1 MWTKESLKKAIE
13 EQLGDYLLIVV
24 SNREPYIHTHKKGKV
39 TWQRSAG
46 GVVTALDPVMKACSG
61 LWIAHGSGDADKM
74 TVDKND
80 RVQVPPDDP
89 KYTLH
94 RVWLT
99 KEEEDGYYYGFAN
112 EALWPLSHISYTR
125 PTFEEMDWKMYEKVN
140 RKFAD
145 AILKEIGDRKAFVWI
160 QDYHMALLP
169 KFLKDAKG
177 NNIITAH
184 FWHIPWPNPEVFRI
198 CPKRKEI
205 LEGLLA
211 NDLLGFHLRY
221 HCENFIATVEKEME
235 ARVDRERFSII
246 KGGHET
252 MIRPFPI
259 GVDHEYVKHLAESKE
274 VKEYT
279 QSLKEEFLL
288 NYEFIMLGLDRIDYT
303 KGILERLRAVDRFV
317 EKYPEYKGKFVFIQ
331 MGRLSRMHIP
341 AYKNLNDE
349 INALVEE
356 INWKHS
362 HEGWTP
368 ILFVRRFLSYS
379 EVVAFYKLAN
389 ICVVSPLHDGMNLVA
404 KEYVSTHAQDG
415 SGVLVLS
422 QFTGSFREL
431 QDAIMINPY
440 DTEDFADKLKE
451 AMTMNK
457 REAKSRMTKMKK
469 QVANNNIYRW
479 SGKLLSELLKF
490 EFKE

>member
-1 MWTKESLKKAIE
+1 MWTKDSLREVVE
-13 EQLGDYLLIVV
+13 ERLGDYLLIVA
-24 SNREPYIHTHKKGKV
+24 SNREPYVHTYRKSKIV
-39 TWQRSAG
+39 CQRSAG
-46 GVVTALDPVMKACSG
+46 GVVTALDPVLKACSG
-61 LWIAHGSGDADKM
+61 LWVAHGSGDADKK
-74 TVDKND
+74 TIDQFDKL
-80 RVQVPPDDP
+80 QVPPDDP

-99 KEEEDGYYYGFAN
+99 KEEEDGYYYGFSN

-125 PTFEEMDWKMYEKVN
+125 PKFEELDWEMYEKVN

-169 KFLKDAKG
+169 KFLKEAKG

-198 CPKRKEI
+198 CPKRTQI

-211 NDLLGFHLRY
+211 NDLLGFHIRY
-221 HCENFIATVEKEME
+221 HCENFISTVEKEIE

-252 MIRPFPI
+252 IIRPFPI
-259 GVDHEYVKHLAESKE
+259 GVDYEHIDHLSQSREVEEYM
-274 VKEYT
+274 
-279 QSLKEEFLL
+279 QSLREEFLL

-303 KGILERLRAVDRFV
+303 KGIPERLRAVDRFL
-317 EKYPEYKGKFVFIQ
+317 EKYPEYKGRFVLIQ
-331 MGRLSRMHIP
+331 MGRLSRLHIP
-341 AYKNLNDE
+341 VYKNLNDE

-362 HEGWTP
+362 QEGWAP
-368 ILFVRRFLSYS
+368 ILFVRRHLSYP
-379 EVVAFYKLAN
+379 EVIAFCRLAN
-389 ICVVSPLHDGMNLVA
+389 ICIVSSLHDGMNLVA
-404 KEYVSTHAQDG
+404 KEYVSARTDG
-415 SGVLVLS
+415 TGVLVLS
-422 QFTGSFREL
+422 QFTGSSREL
-431 QDAIMINPY
+431 EDAVMINPY
-440 DTEDFADKLKE
+440 DTEDFSEKIKKAITMDKKE
-451 AMTMNK
+451 ANRRIIKM
-457 REAKSRMTKMKK
+457 REKIAL
-469 QVANNNIYRW
+469 NNVYKW
-479 SGKLLSELLKF
+479 AGKILSELLKF

>member
-99 KEEEDGYYYGFAN
+99 KEEEDGYYYGFSN

-125 PTFEEMDWKMYEKVN
+125 PTFEEIDWKMYERVN

-235 ARVDRERFSII
+235 ARIDRERFSII

-279 QSLKEEFLL
+279 QNLKEEFLL

-317 EKYPEYKGKFVFIQ
+317 EKYPEYRGKFVFIQ

-362 HEGWTP
+362 HEGWAP

-404 KEYVSTHAQDG
+404 KEYVSAHAQDG

-457 REAKSRMTKMKK
+457 REAKSRMAKMKK

>member
-1 MWTKESLKKAIE
+1 MWTKESLKKVIE
-13 EQLGDYLLIVV
+13 ESLGDYLLIIA
-24 SNREPYIHTHKKGKV
+24 SNREPYIHMHKKSNIIC
-39 TWQRSAG
+39 QRSAG

-61 LWIAHGSGDADKM
+61 LWVAHGSGDADRE

-80 RVQVPPDDP
+80 KLQVPPDDP
-89 KYTLH
+89 EYTLR

-112 EALWPLSHISYTR
+112 EALWPLSHITYTR
-125 PTFEEMDWKMYEKVN
+125 PQFEELDWRMYEKVN

-145 AILKEIGDRKAFVWI
+145 AILKEVGHKKAFVWI

-169 KFLKDAKG
+169 KFLKEDAG
-177 NNIITAH
+177 SNIITAH

-211 NDLLGFHLRY
+211 NDLLGFHIRY
-221 HCENFIATVEKEME
+221 HCENFIATVEKEIE
-235 ARVDRERFSII
+235 TRIDRERFSVV

-252 MIRPFPI
+252 LIRPFPI
-259 GVDHEYVKHLAESKE
+259 GVDYEYIERLSNSKE
-274 VKEYT
+274 IKEYM

-288 NYEFIMLGLDRIDYT
+288 NYDFIMLGLDRIDYT
-303 KGILERLRAVDRFV
+303 KGIPERLRAIDRFL
-317 EKYPEYKGKFVFIQ
+317 EKYPEYKGRFVFIQ
-331 MGRLSRMHIP
+331 MGRLSRLHIP

-362 HEGWTP
+362 HEGWQP
-368 ILFVRRFLSYS
+368 ILFVRRHLNYP
-379 EVVAFYKLAN
+379 EVMAFCRLAD
-389 ICVVSPLHDGMNLVA
+389 ICIVSPLHDGMNLVA
-404 KEYVSTHAQDG
+404 KEYVSTRADA

-422 QFTGSFREL
+422 QFTGSAREL
-431 QDAIMINPY
+431 DGAVMINPY
-440 DTEDFADKLKE
+440 DIEEFADKIKE
-451 AMTMNK
+451 AVSMD
-457 REAKSRMTKMKK
+457 RDEAKSRMIKMRE
-469 QVANNNIYRW
+469 QVSRNNIYRW
-479 SGKLLSELLKF
+479 AGKVLSELLRF

>member
-1 MWTKESLKKAIE
+1 MWTKEDLKEVVQKSM
-13 EQLGDYLLIVV
+13 GDYLLIVV
-24 SNREPYIHTHKKGKV
+24 SNREPYIHMHKKSKIV
-39 TWQRSAG
+39 WSRSAG
-46 GVVTALDPVMKACSG
+46 GVVTALDPVLKACSG
-61 LWIAHGSGDADKM
+61 LWIAHGSGDADKK

-112 EALWPLSHISYTR
+112 EGLWPLSHISYTR
-125 PTFEEMDWKMYEKVN
+125 PKFEEMDWKMYERVN

-145 AILKEIGDRKAFVWI
+145 VILKELNGRKAFVWI

-169 KFLKDAKG
+169 KFLKEAKG
-177 NNIITAH
+177 SNIITAH

-198 CPKRKEI
+198 CPKKVEI

-211 NDLLGFHLRY
+211 NDLLGFHIRY
-221 HCENFIATVEKEME
+221 HCENFMATVEKEIE
-235 ARVDRERFSII
+235 ARIDRERFSII
-246 KGGHET
+246 KAGHET
-252 MIRPFPI
+252 LIRPFPI
-259 GVDHEYVKHLAESKE
+259 GVDYKYVEHLSESDE
-274 VKEYT
+274 VTNYM

-288 NYEFIMLGLDRIDYT
+288 NYDCIMLGLDRIDYT
-303 KGILERLRAVDRFV
+303 KGIPERLRAIDRFLG
-317 EKYPEYKGKFVFIQ
+317 KYPEYKGKFVFVQ
-331 MGRLSRMHIP
+331 MGRLSRVHIP
-341 AYKNLNDE
+341 IYKNLNDE

-362 HEGWTP
+362 HEGWAP
-368 ILFVRRFLSYS
+368 IIFVRRHLDYH
-379 EVVAFYKLAN
+379 EVMAFYKLAN
-389 ICVVSPLHDGMNLVA
+389 ICIVSPLHDGMNLVA
-404 KEYVSTHAQDG
+404 KEFVSTRTDNT
-415 SGVLVLS
+415 GVLVLS
-422 QFTGSFREL
+422 QFTGSAREL
-431 QDAIMINPY
+431 SDAVMINPY
-440 DTEDFADKLKE
+440 DTDDFAEKIHD

-457 REAKSRMTKMKK
+457 KEAKHRMERMRES
-469 QVANNNIYRW
+469 VAGNDVYRW

>member
-1 MWTKESLKKAIE
+1 MWTKESLKEVIE

-24 SNREPYIHTHKKGKV
+24 SNREPYMHMHRKSQIV
-39 TWQRSAG
+39 CQRSAG
-46 GVVTALDPVMKACSG
+46 GVITALDSVMKACSG
-61 LWIAHGSGDADKM
+61 LWVAHGSGDADKK
-74 TVDKND
+74 TVDRDD
-80 RVQVPPDDP
+80 RLQVPPDDP
-89 KYTLH
+89 KYTLR

-99 KEEEDGYYYGFAN
+99 KEEEDGYYYGFSN

-125 PTFEEMDWKMYEKVN
+125 PKFDEADWRVYEKVN
-140 RKFAD
+140 KKFAD
-145 AILKEIGDRKAFVWI
+145 AILKEAGGRKAFVWI

-169 KFLKDAKG
+169 KFLKEAG
-177 NNIITAH
+177 SNIITAH

-198 CPKRKEI
+198 CPKRTEI

-252 MIRPFPI
+252 LIRPFPI
-259 GVDHEYVKHLAESKE
+259 GVDYEYVKGLSESEE
-274 VKEYT
+274 VNQCM
-279 QSLKEEFLL
+279 QSLKEEFVLH
-288 NYEFIMLGLDRIDYT
+288 YDFIMLGLDRIDYT

-362 HEGWTP
+362 QEGWVP
-368 ILFVRRFLSYS
+368 IVFVRRYITYP
-379 EVVAFYKLAN
+379 EVIAFYKLAN

-404 KEYVSTHAQDG
+404 KEYVATRTDG

-431 QDAIMINPY
+431 QEAVMINPY
-440 DTEDFADKLKE
+440 DADDFAEKLKVALE
-451 AMTMNK
+451 MK
-457 REAKSRMTKMKK
+457 KKEAKNRMLKMRE
-469 QVANNNIYRW
+469 QVEQNNIYKW
-479 SGKLLSELLKF
+479 AGKVLSALLKF

>member
-1 MWTKESLKKAIE
+1 MWTKDDLKKVIE
-13 EQLGDYLLIVV
+13 KQLGNYLLIVV
-24 SNREPYIHTHKKGKV
+24 SNREPYMHMHKKGKIIC
-39 TWQRSAG
+39 QRSAG
-46 GVVTALDPVMKACSG
+46 GVITALDPVMKACSG
-61 LWIAHGSGDADKM
+61 LWVAHGSGDADKK
-74 TVDKND
+74 TVDKDN
-80 RVQVPPDDP
+80 RVQVPPEDP
-89 KYTLH
+89 RYTLL

-99 KEEEDGYYYGFAN
+99 KEEEDGYYFGFSN
-112 EALWPLSHISYTR
+112 EALWPLSHISYT
-125 PTFEEMDWKMYEKVN
+125 PPKFEETDWRMYEKVN

-145 AILKEIGDRKAFVWI
+145 AILKEIGNRKAFVWI

-169 KFLKDAKG
+169 KFLKEAGG

-198 CPKRKEI
+198 CPKKTQI

-221 HCENFIATVEKEME
+221 HCENFISTVEKEIE

-252 MIRPFPI
+252 IIRPFPI
-259 GVDHEYVKHLAESKE
+259 GVDHDYVEELSRSDQ
-274 VKEYT
+274 VKEYMEN
-279 QSLKEEFLL
+279 LKEEFLL
-288 NYEFIMLGLDRIDYT
+288 NHDFIMLGLDRIDYT

-317 EKYPEYKGKFVFIQ
+317 EKYPEYRGKFVFIQ

-362 HEGWTP
+362 YEGWQP
-368 ILFVRRFLSYS
+368 IVFVRRYITYP
-379 EVVAFYKLAN
+379 EVIAFYKLAN

-404 KEYVSTHAQDG
+404 KEYVSAHTDS
-415 SGVLVLS
+415 SGILVLS

-431 QDAIMINPY
+431 QDAVIINPY
-440 DTEDFADKLKE
+440 DIDDFADKLKVAVE
-451 AMTMNK
+451 MNK
-457 REAKSRMTKMKK
+457 EDAKSRMQKMRK
-469 QVANNNIYRW
+469 QVSANNIYRW
-479 SGKLLSELLKF
+479 AGKLLSELLKF

>member
-1 MWTKESLKKAIE
+1 MWTKENLKE
-13 EQLGDYLLIVV
+13 VVQESMGDYLLIVV
-24 SNREPYIHTHKKGKV
+24 SNREPYIHMHKKSKIV
-39 TWQRSAG
+39 WSRSAG

-61 LWIAHGSGDADKM
+61 LWVAHGSGDADKK

-112 EALWPLSHISYTR
+112 EGLWPLSHISYTR
-125 PTFEEMDWKMYEKVN
+125 PKFEEMDWKMYEKVN

-145 AILKEIGDRKAFVWI
+145 VILKELNGRKAFVWI
-160 QDYHMALLP
+160 QDYQMALLP
-169 KFLKDAKG
+169 KFLKEAKG
-177 NNIITAH
+177 ANIITAH

-198 CPKRKEI
+198 CPKKTEI

-211 NDLLGFHLRY
+211 NDLLGFHIRY
-221 HCENFIATVEKEME
+221 HCENFMATVEKEIE

-252 MIRPFPI
+252 LIRPFPI
-259 GVDHEYVKHLAESKE
+259 GVDYEYVEKLSESNQ

-279 QSLKEEFLL
+279 QNLKEEFLL

-303 KGILERLRAVDRFV
+303 KGIPERLRAIDRFL
-317 EKYPEYKGKFVFIQ
+317 ERYPEYKGKFVFVQ

-362 HEGWTP
+362 YEGWSP
-368 ILFVRRFLSYS
+368 IVFVRRHLSYH
-379 EVVAFYKLAN
+379 EVMAFCKLAN
-389 ICVVSPLHDGMNLVA
+389 ICIVSPLHDGMNLVA
-404 KEYVSTHAQDG
+404 KEYVSTRTDNT
-415 SGVLVLS
+415 GVLVLS
-422 QFTGSFREL
+422 QFTGSAREL
-431 QDAIMINPY
+431 SDAVMINPY
-440 DTEDFADKLKE
+440 DIDDFAEKIHEAVTMDKKDV
-451 AMTMNK
+451 AHRMQKM
-457 REAKSRMTKMKK
+457 RDDVSR
-469 QVANNNIYRW
+469 NNIYRW

>member
-1 MWTKESLKKAIE
+1 MWTKDSLREVVE
-13 EQLGDYLLIVV
+13 ERLGDYLLIVA
-24 SNREPYIHTHKKGKV
+24 SNREPYVHTYRKSKIV
-39 TWQRSAG
+39 CQRSAG
-46 GVVTALDPVMKACSG
+46 GVVTALDPVLKACSG
-61 LWIAHGSGDADKM
+61 LWVAHGSGDADKK
-74 TVDKND
+74 TVDQFDKL
-80 RVQVPPDDP
+80 QVPPDDP

-99 KEEEDGYYYGFAN
+99 KEEEDGYYYGFSN

-125 PTFEEMDWKMYEKVN
+125 PKFEELDWEMYEKVN

-169 KFLKDAKG
+169 KFLKEAKG

-198 CPKRKEI
+198 CPKRTQI

-211 NDLLGFHLRY
+211 NDLLGFHIRY
-221 HCENFIATVEKEME
+221 HCENFISTVEKEIE

-252 MIRPFPI
+252 IIRPFPI
-259 GVDHEYVKHLAESKE
+259 GVDYEHIDHLSQSREVEEYM
-274 VKEYT
+274 
-279 QSLKEEFLL
+279 QSLREEFLL

-303 KGILERLRAVDRFV
+303 KGIPERLRAVDRFL
-317 EKYPEYKGKFVFIQ
+317 EKYPEYKGRFVLIQ
-331 MGRLSRMHIP
+331 MGRLSRLHIP
-341 AYKNLNDE
+341 VYKNLNDE

-362 HEGWTP
+362 QEGWAP
-368 ILFVRRFLSYS
+368 ILFVRRHLSYP
-379 EVVAFYKLAN
+379 EVIAFCRLAN
-389 ICVVSPLHDGMNLVA
+389 ICIVSSLHDGMNLVA
-404 KEYVSTHAQDG
+404 KEYVSARTDG
-415 SGVLVLS
+415 TGVLVLS
-422 QFTGSFREL
+422 QFTGSSREL
-431 QDAIMINPY
+431 EDAVMINPY
-440 DTEDFADKLKE
+440 DTEDFSEKIKKAITMDKKE
-451 AMTMNK
+451 ANRRIIKM
-457 REAKSRMTKMKK
+457 REKIAL
-469 QVANNNIYRW
+469 NNVYKW
-479 SGKLLSELLKF
+479 AGKILSELLKF

>member
-13 EQLGDYLLIVV
+13 EQLGEYLLIVA
-24 SNREPYIHTHKKGKV
+24 SNREPYIHMHKKAKIIF
-39 TWQRSAG
+39 QRSAG

-61 LWIAHGSGDADKM
+61 LWIAHGSGDADKK

-80 RVQVPPDDP
+80 RLQVPPDDP

-94 RVWLT
+94 RIWLT

-125 PTFEEMDWKMYEKVN
+125 PHFEETDWKMYEKVN

-145 AILKEIGDRKAFVWI
+145 AILKEVGDKKAFVWI

-169 KFLKDAKG
+169 KFLKEAGG

-198 CPKRKEI
+198 CPKKKEI

-221 HCENFIATVEKEME
+221 HCENFIATVEKEIE
-235 ARVDRERFSII
+235 ARVDRERLSII

-252 MIRPFPI
+252 MIRAFPI
-259 GVDHEYVKHLAESKE
+259 GVDHEYVERLSESKE
-274 VKEYT
+274 VKEDM
-279 QSLKEEFLL
+279 QSLKEEFLI
-288 NYEFIMLGLDRIDYT
+288 NHDFVMLGLDRIDYT
-303 KGILERLRAVDRFV
+303 KGIPERLRAIDRFL

-362 HEGWTP
+362 QEGWQP
-368 ILFVRRFLSYS
+368 ILFVRRHLSYP
-379 EVVAFYKLAN
+379 EVIAFYKLAN
-389 ICVVSPLHDGMNLVA
+389 ICIVNPLHDGMNLVA
-404 KEYVSTHAQDG
+404 KEYVATRTDNT
-415 SGVLVLS
+415 GVLVLS
-422 QFTGSFREL
+422 QFTGSAREL
-431 QDAIMINPY
+431 QNEAIMINPY
-440 DTEDFADKLKE
+440 DTEDCADKIKE
-451 AMTMNK
+451 AISMDKAEVEHRMQK
-457 REAKSRMTKMKK
+457 MREQVSR
-469 QVANNNIYRW
+469 NNIYRW
-479 SGKLLSELLKF
+479 AGKILAELLRF

>member
-1 MWTKESLKKAIE
+1 MWTKDTLKKAIE
-13 EQLGDYLLIVV
+13 EQLKDYLLIIV
-24 SNREPYIHTHKKGKV
+24 SNREPYIHTYKKSKIIC
-39 TWQRSAG
+39 QRSAG

-61 LWIAHGSGDADKM
+61 LWIAHGSGDADRK
-74 TVDKND
+74 TVDQND
-80 RVQVPPDDP
+80 RVQVPPEDP
-89 KYTLH
+89 RYTLR

-99 KEEEDGYYYGFAN
+99 KEEEDGYYYGFSN

-125 PTFEEMDWKMYEKVN
+125 PKFEESDWRMYERVN

-169 KFLKDAKG
+169 KFLKEAAP
-177 NNIITAH
+177 NQIITAH

-198 CPKRKEI
+198 CPKKEEL

-221 HCENFIATVEKEME
+221 HCENFISTVEKEIE
-235 ARVDRERFSII
+235 ARVDREKFSII

-252 MIRPFPI
+252 IIRPFPI
-259 GVDHEYVKHLAESKE
+259 GVDFEYVEQLSKSKE
-274 VKEYT
+274 VAECMKN
-279 QSLKEEFLL
+279 LKEEFLL
-288 NYEFIMLGLDRIDYT
+288 HYDFIMLGLDRIDYT

-317 EKYPEYKGKFVFIQ
+317 EKYPEYKGRFIFIQ

-362 HEGWTP
+362 YEGWAP
-368 ILFVRRFLSYS
+368 IVFVRRYIQYH
-379 EVVAFYKLAN
+379 EVIAFYKLAN
-389 ICVVSPLHDGMNLVA
+389 ICAESPLHDGMNLVA
-404 KEYVSTHAQDG
+404 KEYVSTRTDD

-422 QFTGSFREL
+422 QFTGSYREL
-431 QDAIMINPY
+431 QQAVMINPY
-440 DTEDFADKLKE
+440 DTDDFAEKLKLAIEMDKKE
-451 AMTMNK
+451 ARFRMRKM
-457 REAKSRMTKMKK
+457 RE

-479 SGKLLSELLKF
+479 AAKVLSELLRF
-490 EFKE
+490 EFRE

>member
-1 MWTKESLKKAIE
+1 MWTRDSLKKVIE
-13 EQLGDYLLIVV
+13 ESLGDYLLIVA
-24 SNREPYIHTHKKGKV
+24 SNREPYIHMHKKSNIIC
-39 TWQRSAG
+39 QRSAG

-61 LWIAHGSGDADKM
+61 LWIAHGSGDADKK

-80 RVQVPPDDP
+80 RLQVPPDDP

-112 EALWPLSHISYTR
+112 EGLWPLSHIAYTR
-125 PTFEEMDWKMYEKVN
+125 PQFEELDWRMYETVN

-145 AILKEIGDRKAFVWI
+145 AILKEVGHKKAFVWI

-169 KFLKDAKG
+169 KFLKEGAN

-211 NDLLGFHLRY
+211 NDLLGFHIRY
-221 HCENFIATVEKEME
+221 HCENFIATVEKEIE
-235 ARVDRERFSII
+235 TRIDRERFSVI

-252 MIRPFPI
+252 LIRPFPI
-259 GVDHEYVKHLAESKE
+259 GVDYEYIEHLANSKE
-274 VKEYT
+274 VKDYQEN
-279 QSLKEEFLL
+279 LKEEFLL
-288 NYEFIMLGLDRIDYT
+288 NYDFIMLGLDRIDYT
-303 KGILERLRAVDRFV
+303 KGIPERLRALDRFL
-317 EKYPEYKGKFVFIQ
+317 EKYPEYKGKFIFIQ
-331 MGRLSRMHIP
+331 MGRLSRLHIP
-341 AYKNLNDE
+341 VYKNLNDE

-362 HEGWTP
+362 HEGWQP
-368 ILFVRRFLSYS
+368 ILFVRRHLAYP
-379 EVVAFYKLAN
+379 EVMAFCKLAD
-389 ICVVSPLHDGMNLVA
+389 ICIVSPLHDGMNLVA
-404 KEYVSTHAQDG
+404 KEYVSTRSDS
-415 SGVLVLS
+415 SGALVLS
-422 QFTGSFREL
+422 QFTGSAREL
-431 QDAIMINPY
+431 DGAVMINPY
-440 DTEDFADKLKE
+440 DTEEFAEKIKE
-451 AMTMNK
+451 AVSMDKN
-457 REAKSRMTKMKK
+457 EARSRMVKMRE
-469 QVANNNIYRW
+469 QVSRNNIYRW
-479 SGKLLSELLKF
+479 AGKVLSELLRV

>member
-1 MWTKESLKKAIE
+1 MWTKEALKKVIE
-13 EQLGDYLLIVV
+13 ERLGDYLLIVV
-24 SNREPYIHTHKKGKV
+24 SNREPYIHTHKKSKV
-39 TWQRSAG
+39 TCMRSAG
-46 GVVTALDPVMKACSG
+46 GVVTALDPVMKACNG
-61 LWIAHGSGDADKM
+61 LWIAHGSGDADKK

-99 KEEEDGYYYGFAN
+99 KEEEDGYYYGFSN

-125 PTFEEMDWKMYEKVN
+125 PKFEENDWRMYEKVN
-140 RKFAD
+140 KKFAD
-145 AILKEIGDRKAFVWI
+145 AILKEAGGKKAFVWI

-169 KFLKDAKG
+169 KFLKEAAG
-177 NNIITAH
+177 HNIITAH

-198 CPKRKEI
+198 CPKRIEI

-221 HCENFIATVEKEME
+221 HCENFLSTVEKEME
-235 ARVDRERFSII
+235 ARIDRERFSII

-252 MIRPFPI
+252 IIRPFPI
-259 GVDHEYVKHLAESKE
+259 GVDYEYVERLSESNE
-274 VKEYT
+274 VKEYM

-288 NYEFIMLGLDRIDYT
+288 DYDFIMLGLDRIDYT
-303 KGILERLRAVDRFV
+303 KGILERLRAIDRFL
-317 EKYPEYKGKFVFIQ
+317 EKYPEYKGKFVLIQ
-331 MGRLSRMHIP
+331 MGRISRLHIP

-362 HEGWTP
+362 YEGWAP
-368 ILFVRRFLSYS
+368 VLFVRRHMDYPA
-379 EVVAFYKLAN
+379 VIAFCKLAN
-389 ICVVSPLHDGMNLVA
+389 ICIVSPLHDGMNLVA
-404 KEYVSTHAQDG
+404 KEYVSTRTDG

-422 QFTGSFREL
+422 QFTGSSREL
-431 QDAIMINPY
+431 HDAVMINPY
-440 DTEDFADKLKE
+440 DTEDFSEKLKE
-451 AMTMNK
+451 AITMDK
-457 REAKSRMTKMKK
+457 KEAKQRMKK
-469 QVANNNIYRW
+469 MRTQVANNNIYRW
-479 SGKLLSELLKF
+479 AGKVLSELLKF
-490 EFKE
+490 EFSE